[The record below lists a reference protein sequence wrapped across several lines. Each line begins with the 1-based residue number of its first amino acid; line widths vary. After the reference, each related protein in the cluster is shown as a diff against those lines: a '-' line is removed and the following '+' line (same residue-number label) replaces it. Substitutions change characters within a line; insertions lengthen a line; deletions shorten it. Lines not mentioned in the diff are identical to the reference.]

1 MPALPGSARTTTAMT
16 TGLLL
21 VLALLSATGP
31 FATDLY
37 LPSFPQMADQLGA
50 SATGVQFTLTAFLIG
65 MAAGQLVFGPFSDRY
80 GRSRPLLLGS
90 VLFVLA
96 SVVCAVAPNLPVL
109 IAGRLFQGLFASA
122 GVVIAR
128 AIVAD
133 LTSGPAAARTF
144 SLLMTIGGVA
154 PVLAPTVGG
163 ILAGSVGWRGVLW
176 VLAGLAAAMLAGVA
190 GVVRETRPAEKR
202 SSGPILGGLASVLRR
217 RRFVGYA
224 VLFASTFGVL
234 MGYISASPFIYQ
246 SLMGLSPAGYGV
258 AFGINALGLVLAGFI
273 SARLAR
279 TVPPRRTV
287 SIAVPVLLGASAV
300 LLLLVL
306 LDVPPLLLAVPI
318 FLAASS
324 VGFIMGNTTS
334 LALAEAG
341 FAAGSGSAVLGSG
354 QFLFGA
360 MVSPLTGIAGEDTAL
375 PLALVMC
382 GSGLVALLALLA
394 TRAPSSA
401 PDLSRNGN
409 RA

>member
-133 LTSGPAAARTF
+133 LTSGLP
-144 SLLMTIGGVA
+144 
-154 PVLAPTVGG
+154 
-163 ILAGSVGWRGVLW
+163 
-176 VLAGLAAAMLAGVA
+176 
-190 GVVRETRPAEKR
+190 RPA
-202 SSGPILGGLASVLRR
+202 P
-217 RRFVGYA
+217 
-224 VLFASTFGVL
+224 
-234 MGYISASPFIYQ
+234 SACS
-246 SLMGLSPAGYGV
+246 
-258 AFGINALGLVLAGFI
+258 
-273 SARLAR
+273 
-279 TVPPRRTV
+279 
-287 SIAVPVLLGASAV
+287 
-300 LLLLVL
+300 
-306 LDVPPLLLAVPI
+306 
-318 FLAASS
+318 
-324 VGFIMGNTTS
+324 
-334 LALAEAG
+334 
-341 FAAGSGSAVLGSG
+341 
-354 QFLFGA
+354 
-360 MVSPLTGIAGEDTAL
+360 
-375 PLALVMC
+375 
-382 GSGLVALLALLA
+382 
-394 TRAPSSA
+394 
-401 PDLSRNGN
+401 
-409 RA
+409 